1 MVALG
6 VSPSV
11 KRLCLL
17 PALLFLTL
25 PVFAQDAAPVI
36 RVETR
41 LVNVPVNVADAHGAP
56 ISGFSQDDFVVK
68 EDGRTQK
75 IAIFERE
82 SSTPLSI
89 VMAVDTSGSVLPQ
102 FRTERDAAKTFAK
115 QILRP
120 EDEMDLIG
128 FAYDANEIVSYTND
142 WRRIDDGL
150 KRLAK
155 GEDTALYDA
164 IYVASERLT
173 EAKPDATRRRV
184 LVLITDG
191 GDNSIR
197 KEIGYQKAV
206 AEAQRAGAAI
216 YPIIIMPILADAGRN
231 VAGEHALI
239 QMAEDTGGK
248 YFYVTEKEDLKTAF
262 AHLSDD
268 LRTQYLIGYYS
279 PKRGADA
286 SFRKI
291 SVTLKDE
298 ETAKGLQ
305 VRSKTGYYADAR

>member
-6 VSPSV
+6 VFPLV
-11 KRLCLL
+11 KRLCVL
-17 PALLFLTL
+17 PALIAFAL
-25 PVFAQDAAPVI
+25 PMFAQDAAPVI

-56 ISGFSQDDFVVK
+56 VSGLTQEDFTVK

-82 SSTPLSI
+82 ASTPLSI

-102 FRTERDAAKTFAK
+102 FRTERDAAKMFAK

-128 FAYDANEIVSYTND
+128 FGYDASEVVSYTND

-150 KRLAK
+150 KRLTK

-164 IYVASERLT
+164 IYVSSQRLT

-184 LVLITDG
+184 LVLISDG

-197 KEIGYQKAV
+197 NEIGYQKAV

-248 YFYVTEKEDLKTAF
+248 YFYVTEKEDLKAAF

-268 LRTQYLIGYYS
+268 LRNQYLIGYYS

-291 SVTLKDE
+291 TVSLTDA
-298 ETAKGLQ
+298 ETAKNLQ

>member
-1 MVALG
+1 MFL
-6 VSPSV
+6 
-11 KRLCLL
+11 RLCLAASL
-17 PALLFLTL
+17 VCASA
-25 PVFAQDAAPVI
+25 FAQDAPVL

-41 LVNVPVNVADAHGAP
+41 LVNVPVNVVDAHGVAVP
-56 ISGFSQDDFVVK
+56 GLSQADFTVK

-82 SSTPLSI
+82 ASTPLSI
-89 VMAVDTSGSVLPQ
+89 VMAVDTSASVITQ
-102 FRTERDAAKTFAK
+102 FRNERESAKRFA
-115 QILRP
+115 QQLLRP
-120 EDEMDLIG
+120 EDEMDLIS
-128 FAYDANEIVSYTND
+128 FSYEANEVVPYTND

-150 KRLAK
+150 KKLAK

-184 LVLITDG
+184 LVLVTDG
-191 GDNSIR
+191 GDNSIK
-197 KEIGYQKAV
+197 KEVTYQKAV
-206 AEAQRAGAAI
+206 AQAQRAGAAI
-216 YPIIIMPILADAGRN
+216 YPIIVVPILADAGRN

-248 YFYVTEKEDLKTAF
+248 YFYVTDKQDLKTAF

-268 LRTQYLIGYYS
+268 LRNQYLIGYYS
-279 PKRGADA
+279 PKRGADT

-291 SVTLKDE
+291 NVQLTDNELAGKL
-298 ETAKGLQ
+298 A
-305 VRSKTGYYADAR
+305 VRSRTGYYADAR